1 MVYQNKGDH
10 RWLVV
15 QKKKKIQIKV
25 TNKECFAM
33 FVTFFLN

>member
-15 QKKKKIQIKV
+15 PKKKKKKI